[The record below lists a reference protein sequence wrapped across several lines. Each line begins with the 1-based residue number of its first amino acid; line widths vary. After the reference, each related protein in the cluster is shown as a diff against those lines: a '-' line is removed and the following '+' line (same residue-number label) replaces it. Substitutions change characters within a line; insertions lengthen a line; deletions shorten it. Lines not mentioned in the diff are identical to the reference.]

1 MGLASCSFEEED
13 GSSGLPMLR
22 PYNSAFSLVTLGV
35 RDLAR
40 LRVRVGGHSPRHGAA
55 AAPRLPSSRPRA
67 AEVGRATAGPLR
79 VVQGPGGAE
88 AGAQEVGFPVAIC
101 EKETHGG

>member
-1 MGLASCSFEEED
+1 M
-13 GSSGLPMLR
+13 
-22 PYNSAFSLVTLGV
+22 
-35 RDLAR
+35 
-40 LRVRVGGHSPRHGAA
+40 
-55 AAPRLPSSRPRA
+55 
-67 AEVGRATAGPLR
+67 ATAGPLR